1 MISKINLKIVG
12 YLLSAIFLYL
22 AFKETDIKMII
33 QYMEYT
39 NFLYIF
45 ISFFLIT
52 AFYFFRSLYQQN
64 NLRYLNSELS
74 FPISLQ
80 SIAIVYFFNSILPA
94 RLGEIIR
101 VFFLAKNANIS
112 KVSIMSYILLEK
124 IIDVIFIF
132 FMLFI
137 MAEINSIA
145 IVNSVKVLLI
155 LLFVSII
162 FIFIFFYFNKY
173 LALLFK
179 YILPKKYHQVVSRIN
194 IDFHR
199 GLNCFRSIE
208 QTIKAIIF
216 LFIGWILVMLVYY
229 LVSLPYLELLGLP
242 KYSFLYFFVFTALA
256 LAIPSAP
263 AGIGVVHY
271 GLFLSV
277 SILNPNIV
285 DTNIDLV
292 AAFVISLHFFVYLI
306 AIISSGFIILFQN
319 WKYNF
324 YDSLKSYYD
333 ND

>member
-1 MISKINLKIVG
+1 MISNINLKIVG

-22 AFKETDIKMII
+22 AFKETDIKMVI
-33 QYMEYT
+33 QYLEYT

-45 ISFFLIT
+45 VSFFLIT

-80 SIAIVYFFNSILPA
+80 SVAIVYFFNSILPA

-132 FMLFI
+132 FILFI
-137 MAEINSIA
+137 MIEINSIA
-145 IVNSVKVLLI
+145 IDNSVKVLLI

-179 YILPKKYHQVVSRIN
+179 YILPKKYHQAV
-194 IDFHR
+194 
-199 GLNCFRSIE
+199 
-208 QTIKAIIF
+208 
-216 LFIGWILVMLVYY
+216 
-229 LVSLPYLELLGLP
+229 
-242 KYSFLYFFVFTALA
+242 
-256 LAIPSAP
+256 
-263 AGIGVVHY
+263 
-271 GLFLSV
+271 
-277 SILNPNIV
+277 
-285 DTNIDLV
+285 
-292 AAFVISLHFFVYLI
+292 
-306 AIISSGFIILFQN
+306 
-319 WKYNF
+319 
-324 YDSLKSYYD
+324 
-333 ND
+333 

>member
-52 AFYFFRSLYQQN
+52 AFYFIRSLYQKN
-64 NLRYLNSELS
+64 NARYLSSEFS
-74 FPISLQ
+74 FSVSLQ
-80 SIAIVYFFNSILPA
+80 SIAIAYFFNSILPA

-101 VFFLAKNANIS
+101 VFFLAKNTNVS
-112 KVSIMSYILLEK
+112 KTSIMSYIFLEK
-124 IIDVIFIF
+124 IFDAIFVF
-132 FMLFI
+132 FILFI
-137 MAEINSIA
+137 ILEINSTA
-145 IVNSVKVLLI
+145 MSNSIKVLLV
-155 LLFVSII
+155 LLFISII
-162 FIFIFFYFNKY
+162 FLFTFIYFNKY
-173 LALLFK
+173 LVVLFK
-179 YILPKKYHQVVSRIN
+179 YILPKKYYNFASRIN
-194 IDFHR
+194 IDFHY
-199 GLNCFRSIE
+199 GLNCFKSTDQIV
-208 QTIKAIIF
+208 KAIILFF
-216 LFIGWILVMLVYY
+216 LSWILIMLVYY
-229 LVSLPYLELLGLP
+229 LISLPYLDLLGLP
-242 KYSFLYFFVFTALA
+242 IYSFLYFFVFTALA
-256 LAIPSAP
+256 LAVPSAP

-277 SILNPNIV
+277 SILNPDIV

-319 WKYNF
+319 WKYKF